1 MNLHELEF
9 QVSRANQGAIA
20 ALWKKKE
27 IDVFVGSV
35 QTIRYEGEGKRTVG
49 RREGGKNG
57 VKKAGEKER
66 ESERERIKNNKNKK
80 IKKRGVTKKERRREG
95 EGRGWKRGYYFSSG

>member
-27 IDVFVGSV
+27 IDVFVGNV
-35 QTIRYEGEGKRTVG
+35 QTIRYDTIRYEGEEKRTGG
-49 RREGGKNG
+49 RREGG
-57 VKKAGEKER
+57 
-66 ESERERIKNNKNKK
+66 
-80 IKKRGVTKKERRREG
+80 REG
-95 EGRGWKRGYYFSSG
+95 KTE

>member
-49 RREGGKNG
+49 RREGGR
-57 VKKAGEKER
+57 EKRSEKSGGRERVRER
-66 ESERERIKNNKNKK
+66 E
-80 IKKRGVTKKERRREG
+80 
-95 EGRGWKRGYYFSSG
+95 

>member
-35 QTIRYEGEGKRTVG
+35 QTIRYDAIRYEGEGKRTVG
-49 RREGGKNG
+49 RREGGR
-57 VKKAGEKER
+57 EKRSEK
-66 ESERERIKNNKNKK
+66 SGGERER
-80 IKKRGVTKKERRREG
+80 E
-95 EGRGWKRGYYFSSG
+95 

>member
-27 IDVFVGSV
+27 IDVFVGNV
-35 QTIRYEGEGKRTVG
+35 QTIRYDTILYDTKG
-49 RREGGKNG
+49 RKKELAGGGREGGREKRSEKNG
-57 VKKAGEKER
+57 VARGRGER
-66 ESERERIKNNKNKK
+66 VSERE
-80 IKKRGVTKKERRREG
+80 
-95 EGRGWKRGYYFSSG
+95 

>member
-27 IDVFVGSV
+27 IDVRSLA
-35 QTIRYEGEGKRTVG
+35 TCKRYEGEGKRTGG
-49 RREGGKNG
+49 RGREKQSGKKVQGAARGGGGEGGG
-57 VKKAGEKER
+57 
-66 ESERERIKNNKNKK
+66 NK
-80 IKKRGVTKKERRREG
+80 
-95 EGRGWKRGYYFSSG
+95 

>member
-49 RREGGKNG
+49 RREGGR
-57 VKKAGEKER
+57 EKRSEK
-66 ESERERIKNNKNKK
+66 SGGERER
-80 IKKRGVTKKERRREG
+80 E
-95 EGRGWKRGYYFSSG
+95 

>member
-35 QTIRYEGEGKRTVG
+35 QTIRYEGEGKRTGG
-49 RREGGKNG
+49 RREGGR
-57 VKKAGEKER
+57 EKRSEKSGGRERVRER
-66 ESERERIKNNKNKK
+66 E
-80 IKKRGVTKKERRREG
+80 
-95 EGRGWKRGYYFSSG
+95 